1 MAVPGLHCY
10 PGFSLVAVSR
20 GYSLVAVR
28 RLLIEVAFP
37 VAEHRLQHGGFGG
50 CDSLALEPRLSG
62 CGAQA

>member
-1 MAVPGLHCY
+1 MLGRLAAQAA
-10 PGFSLVAVSR
+10 LVAVSR
-20 GYSLVAVR
+20 GCFPGAEC